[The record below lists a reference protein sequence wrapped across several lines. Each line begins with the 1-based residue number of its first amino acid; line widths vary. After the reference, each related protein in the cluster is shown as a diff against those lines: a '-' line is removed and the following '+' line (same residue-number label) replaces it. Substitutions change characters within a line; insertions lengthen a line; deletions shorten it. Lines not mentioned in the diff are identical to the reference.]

1 MDWDREHALLA
12 LRLNRLMTGG
22 ATGTALIYDGP
33 AEWSEQVV
41 NEPPATA
48 GALKE
53 EAERLLERAPDAY
66 AAAQVRAMRAA
77 AGHLDGERRPLAEY
91 ASECLGMEVRWVPEE
106 VFEQAHDELDRALPK
121 TRGSLE
127 ERWRAWPAAYT
138 LDPIERLPEFAEPAV
153 AETRARTN
161 ARIVPLPDD
170 EVVECRLVQGVTYHG
185 AGSYE
190 GGHKSTIHINN
201 DIPFNLA
208 DLLYLV
214 AHEGHPGHIAESML
228 KGEKVRFMLS
238 PSFAL
243 SEGLGLVAE
252 EVIFPGNEARDWLNA
267 NILPKVGLEP
277 IDADLAAVHH
287 AKNVL
292 WGVWGNVALMA
303 DEGRGE
309 AELTGYL
316 RRWALA
322 GEEEAAA
329 ALGILRPSPMSPYI
343 FGYFHGWELVRRWVT
358 EPERVTAPDQP
369 TGPERVTAPERATA
383 HQRGTGSERVRR
395 LITERL
401 IPADLT

>member
-33 AEWSEQVV
+33 AEWSEQVAH
-41 NEPPATA
+41 EPPATA

-53 EAERLLERAPDAY
+53 EAERLLECAPDACS
-66 AAAQVRAMRAA
+66 AAQVRAMRAA

-91 ASECLGMEVRWVPEE
+91 ARECLGMEVGWVPEE
-106 VFEQAHDELDRALPK
+106 VFEQVHDELDRALPK
-121 TRGSLE
+121 AGGSLA
-127 ERWRAWPAAYT
+127 ERWRAWSAAYT
-138 LDPIERLPEFAEPAV
+138 LDPIERLPEFVAPAV
-153 AETRARTN
+153 AETRARTS
-161 ARIVPLPDD
+161 ARIVPLPQD
-170 EVVECRLVQGVTYHG
+170 EVVECRLVRGVAYHG

-190 GGHKSTIHINN
+190 GDHRSAIHINA
-201 DIPFNLA
+201 DIPFPLA

-228 KGEKVRFMLS
+228 KSEKVRFMLS

-243 SEGLGLVAE
+243 SEGLGLAAE
-252 EVIFPGNEARDWLNA
+252 EAIFPENEARDWLNA
-267 NILPKVGLEP
+267 TVLPKAGMEP
-277 IDADLAAVHH
+277 IEADLAAVHH

-309 AELTGYL
+309 AELAAYL

-322 GEEEAAA
+322 SEEEAAA

-343 FGYFHGWELVRRWVT
+343 FGYFHGWELVRRWVIT
-358 EPERVTAPDQP
+358 PDRE
-369 TGPERVTAPERATA
+369 TGAGRM
-383 HQRGTGSERVRR
+383 RR

-401 IPADLT
+401 VPADLT